1 MAKLHPLDWAA
12 QKERE
17 KKEEKQQ
24 SNQDKKVNQG
34 NKGRVETPAP
44 TQKKTNVH
52 PLDWAAQK
60 EREKQTGNVREEVDL
75 RRYLP
80 ATTAPTRTVS
90 TELNEI
96 VASIASKREELT
108 ARLEAARQREVE
120 ASHAQLLAANEAM
133 RTNDP
138 TKARGYAD
146 AVKAASDEYN
156 AIKRELDQLDYLEK
170 YKDKTFEDTFS
181 GQFGANKTLGRLGQD
196 TSAAYN
202 EYLQNPTE
210 ANRAYADALDLLTE
224 HFQVQNKEALD
235 DVNAKAT
242 WITQDLAQNLPQR
255 WDQIKAG
262 AAGAA
267 AVGLPLALVNPGLGV
282 TGAKWGAT
290 AAVGAQSY
298 NQMRGAAFQT
308 LLNAGIDEEIARAAA
323 GDEAVLSAL
332 AEMADTAWTIGSSG
346 VGAVAKAFGKGG
358 TKAVAGE
365 ATKVGS
371 TMLAKALAKYGINIP
386 QEILEEG
393 FQQTVSIAN
402 LQRTQR
408 GETGF
413 WNLVE
418 ETGDVAWD
426 AITGENKEARDEIV
440 DAGWAGGKLAIMMGG
455 VNYATDVA
463 LETGIRSH
471 IGKKYSD
478 AESVQALI
486 ESGLESA
493 EGTESRKLAEK
504 LQAKK
509 QAGKTISNAEVGALQ
524 QANVAAIEAE
534 QNAQPA
540 EVTEEPQETLERL
553 AKETVE
559 GQSET
564 AQSEDMGQESSAQK
578 VSVPYNVMS
587 ADNPVRQQHI
597 AESKNLERKLGYG
610 QEGMKAFNDIL
621 ETSNNTVDQVR
632 QEFQA
637 AYEAGKT
644 DLPRE
649 KVGVLDGVRETA
661 YNAGRMDYIL
671 TQKTDAA
678 RAQGVTIN
686 SKAGF
691 DPADMSTDN
700 LPQGVKPAARPADV
714 TDFQVKTVDAL
725 AKKLG
730 VNVRIVTGIKGNAEI
745 RGNTVLISADFNRQ
759 QAGQNRSIVF
769 YAAHEIG
776 MHRLMKL
783 APAEGRAFVNA
794 IIQEANAGLP
804 ANMTTET
811 EQRQADYGEQNV
823 YLSIADA
830 MEEVAADKILE
841 LYDSDEAFAAALDR
855 ILNGKDEKAK
865 QGARKF
871 KDILDDIV
879 RKLKDAIAKLT
890 GKEKTE
896 AKQTLAEVEQLRDMW
911 EKALQAGA
919 NKAKDLQATKNAAQE
934 SDVVQHSIDP
944 AFAQQILSWDG
955 KSKQVFTLG
964 TTSDVLKS
972 IGVRDSEIRLNSGKA
987 RDILTNPDH
996 DMDRATLAKIPEV
1009 LEYPIAILK
1018 SQQIT
1023 KENAKSNDGNTSR
1036 LVIFGTIEDTK
1047 GVPVA
1052 VVLELLPV
1060 QGGKALELSIVASAY
1075 GKTSHL
1081 SGFVQSSDVLY
1092 LDPNKKR
1099 TNSWLQ
1105 SVGVQFPSDA
1115 INYGSMGMVTY
1126 SNGKVNIQGVP
1137 FSQISGAT
1145 YIAAPKQ
1152 SAPMADWQ
1160 KKLAELHSKMT
1171 ESEDDGSQ
1179 KSLKVTDK
1187 KTLDFLNE
1195 QIERGEYDPD
1205 KNPNGGYIKVYRS
1218 FQVIDGKLY
1227 APMNA
1232 VDRDTDGKNHR
1243 LGYNSQYRVWEMATE
1258 SPEIAQ
1264 RYMDANPGAPYAKFD
1279 LDGVDNKT
1287 GGVAYNPYLHASNLV
1302 LNDQFSAAYRRN
1314 LITVECYVPVSEA
1327 NGAYKA
1333 QYAKDATGWVEWKP
1347 GGVAGKLM
1355 KQKPEYTRKLF
1366 VSRYMLPVREVKAP
1380 ELASMYKE
1388 YLDGTNIKVPWNVVT
1403 PELRRELVK
1412 AGVGIDYKDVYQSTD
1427 KKTGEKKYAKFDE
1440 VFPGERQYSL
1450 KDNYGRTLSKEQQEF
1465 FKDSKV
1471 RDEQGN
1477 LLTVYHGTEGG
1488 GFTKF
1493 EKTDDIGYFFAR
1505 SLSVAYTYSGGG
1517 DEFAPAKLKSW
1528 DEAVKLAEENDMTLE
1543 QNDDGD
1549 WVLSD
1554 GWDES
1559 TWGENELQDVAD
1571 EILSIAGDIGRTNYE
1586 VYLNIKNPLIVDG
1599 KGANWDNITGA
1610 EHQHHIEIDAN
1621 EMTVVIRDR
1630 TTDEVV
1636 HDLEFDDYED
1646 LFQKLVDIYGN
1657 DGEAIDHI
1665 MWLARNEIDFS
1676 DLESGGYFEDDVD
1689 IDDGGY
1695 FAEARTTRQ
1704 WVQDAV
1710 DMGCD
1715 GVIFRNIVD
1724 EGKYGRGYGNETDV
1738 FVALKPEQIKSVNN
1752 TKPTSDPDIR
1762 YSLKDSSGRELTKE
1776 QTGYFKNS
1784 KIRDKKGNLKVVYHG
1799 SGAKFTKFSYDFMSS
1814 HGSSEGQGFY
1824 FTDKKEMAQGYEQD
1838 GGQLLEGYLNITKP
1852 LSDSKVT
1859 IKKAELTKLLKAVD
1873 PTGDDVIINYDPSG
1887 GMGYPSKTWYNR
1899 ALAGTVAQMME
1910 YNESDSEI
1918 LADIANSGAGS
1929 EVVLQKVRELLG
1941 YDGYIVE
1948 GKYDEAAVYVAFTS
1962 EQFKNVDNLKP
1973 TSDPDIR
1980 YSLKNQDDLMRQNA
1994 KLKEVNQELQAQFK
2008 TTKFAKVDKKALR
2021 QFAKQLLKDYQ
2032 SGADID
2038 ETRDAL
2044 DGVFTYIANGENG
2057 ESPVWQVAYERAYDT
2072 AVSILSNSSVLNDEM
2087 FQAYKELR
2095 DTLKN
2100 TGITI
2105 DKNWDNSLMG
2115 YESINEFRKHNYG
2128 RIKLVNDGVPVD
2140 LMYQELAW
2148 KYPEFFD
2155 SDSYTNQADQLS
2167 HIEEVLNS
2175 LQPTEVNPYSHNM
2188 REAATWLAND
2198 IMERFFELPQA
2209 KPTFADKAQQKLT
2222 KQVIKDHEKL
2232 ERVREQK
2239 NERIAKL
2246 IEERREKV
2254 KEVTRKEK
2262 EKREQKVREIKDRY
2276 KAKEAKMS
2284 ESRKASVLRARIV
2297 RHVQDMS
2304 QTLLHP
2310 TDKRHVPE
2318 ALRKSVAAVLDA
2330 INLESQYTI
2339 DPVTGKRSKTDGGD
2353 PTKRT
2358 QAFNELRKAYQD
2370 IIKDDSADIAV
2381 DPAME
2386 AMLDLAIDLQDVKL
2400 ADMNLSQLQ
2409 TVWNVVRVVEHTIHT
2424 AGKLLSE
2431 TKYERTVE
2439 WADAM
2444 VKDTKTRRSKKG
2456 SKAEALRID
2465 MENPYTFFS
2474 HYGESGKA
2482 VFRMLRDAQDK
2493 QQRMVETVRD
2503 KVRDIVDPKTV
2514 RKLEKE
2520 VHTLTT
2526 ESGDQL
2532 ILTTAQIMDIYL
2544 LTKRQQAHDHL
2555 LKGGIVQPEVKAKKI
2570 KRGTDAILL
2579 TAKDLADIVGKLDA
2593 QQREIANKLQEMTRT
2608 TLADYGNEASLKAY
2622 GYKKFTG
2629 SDYWPIKSA
2638 REGVHSNVEKGGNNT
2653 RSIKNIGLAK
2663 TVMPHANN
2671 PLDIGGVFQTF
2682 ASHAADMTDYAAWL
2696 CPMEDANR
2704 LFNFQFRDDMGQR
2717 TGKTIKGMLDRVGGK
2732 GAQQYWHNLMEDIQN
2747 GIKSQSDTAVMGVIN
2762 TVYGNTKGASVAWN
2776 IRVIVQQP
2784 TAILRAAAVLSPA
2797 DMAAGLVSGG
2807 GWKAALAHSAIA
2819 QRKDMGGFD
2828 ISSPAQMND
2837 ILYDSKTPLERF
2849 NEAGMWGAGK
2859 ADALTWGRIWNACEH
2874 AVKRER
2880 SDLVP
2885 KTDEF
2890 YEAVNELFT
2899 EVIDQSQVVDGVLQ
2913 RSHVMRSNNAV
2924 ANQATSFMGEP
2935 LMALNMLLRAY
2946 DGLVNETDKSK
2957 RSQAF
2962 KTFGRATSALLITN
2976 VVNALAQSLV
2986 DAARDDEDDEYW
2998 EKVLTAFTG
3007 ITGEEET
3014 AKDKVK
3020 NVVLEGNLVG
3030 GVNPVGYIPFVK
3042 DFLSIA
3048 SGYSVQRADAAIME
3062 DLWHAVTN
3070 FFASWN
3076 GDGKKTKGN
3085 SLLNLG
3091 KQVGKVFGVGAG
3103 NLTRDIY
3110 AALRTAAI
3118 ETGNIPA
3125 QYELEK
3131 WIYKVDNQKNG
3142 NRFMDI
3148 LYKSYREDKDAF
3160 KKIYG
3165 EMLKG
3170 DYFESVNDE
3179 GEVTTT
3185 SDYIANKLK
3194 KPLMDDLFELYKNDQ
3209 AAYKAMYNDLLKR
3222 DFLHTG
3228 VKNKDPD
3235 LDTFVSTEEAIAS
3248 AMESRMKKDQG
3259 VKKVGDLEQRY
3270 LTPSQQPAWDSSMKT
3285 IQSSGLWKSATEKQR
3300 DELEADL
3307 YDLVTGNTSGT
3318 KMRETIDA
3326 GKSYGLDDT
3335 EYLLWQLAL
3344 DMNDKPSATGS
3355 MGSYTNAEKADA
3367 VIAVQNMGDSE
3378 KAYLWSTTTTSDE
3391 VLDAFAAGVDIDTY
3405 ALFKAGVSELEAG
3418 VDYVKGDTESR
3429 KRAINKLL
3437 KEIGASGSTK
3447 TWLYHTEY
3455 KK

>member
-1 MAKLHPLDWAA
+1 MAFSRLRYEA

-17 KKEEKQQ
+17 KKEEKQLG
-24 SNQDKKVNQG
+24 NQG
-34 NKGRVETPAP
+34 TKGRVETPAP
-44 TQKKTNVH
+44 TQKTTTQTTTSQKTTEQKTNTKTTSR
-52 PLDWAAQK
+52 LRQEAQK
-60 EREKQTGNVREEVDL
+60 EREKLAKRGEERPSYT
-75 RRYLP
+75 RRVEVP
-80 ATTAPTRTVS
+80 KNATP
-90 TELNEI
+90 TELITGRDPRDATLWDLTINSLKQGYYNSIYGQESYKAMMGQDNEKAHYESLLMGKDYQFETDKWWEDAI
-96 VASIASKREELT
+96 SGAANL
-108 ARLEAARQREVE
+108 LGQQARQWSDPR
-120 ASHAQLLAANEAM
+120 SLAAGTAAAGVAAVAGQAGPQIAAPEEIITVPGAFFAGMQAGSTAANYEIEA
-133 RTNDP
+133 
-138 TKARGYAD
+138 G
-146 AVKAASDEYN
+146 
-156 AIKRELDQLDYLEK
+156 L
-170 YKDKTFEDTFS
+170 
-181 GQFGANKTLGRLGQD
+181 
-196 TSAAYN
+196 AYN
-202 EYLQNPTE
+202 EMIENGISEET
-210 ANRAYADALDLLTE
+210 
-224 HFQVQNKEALD
+224 
-235 DVNAKAT
+235 AKN
-242 WITQDLAQNLPQR
+242 I
-255 WDQIKAG
+255 
-262 AAGAA
+262 
-267 AVGLPLALVNPGLGV
+267 
-282 TGAKWGAT
+282 
-290 AAVGAQSY
+290 
-298 NQMRGAAFQT
+298 
-308 LLNAGIDEEIARAAA
+308 
-323 GDEAVLSAL
+323 AL
-332 AEMADTAWTIGSSG
+332 A
-346 VGAVAKAFGKGG
+346 V
-358 TKAVAGE
+358 
-365 ATKVGS
+365 
-371 TMLAKALAKYGINIP
+371 
-386 QEILEEG
+386 
-393 FQQTVSIAN
+393 
-402 LQRTQR
+402 
-408 GETGF
+408 
-413 WNLVE
+413 
-418 ETGDVAWD
+418 
-426 AITGENKEARDEIV
+426 
-440 DAGWAGGKLAIMMGG
+440 GG
-455 VNYATDVA
+455 VNAA
-463 LETGIRSH
+463 LEMVQLDEL
-471 IGKKYSD
+471 GKAFKILD
-478 AESVQALI
+478 N
-486 ESGLESA
+486 
-493 EGTESRKLAEK
+493 
-504 LQAKK
+504 
-509 QAGKTISNAEVGALQ
+509 SNATKG
-524 QANVAAIEAE
+524 
-534 QNAQPA
+534 
-540 EVTEEPQETLERL
+540 VTKRL
-553 AKETVE
+553 VDELKDRGIDVAKETAQEVMQEGSTILGTQAASKLDKGEWAYSSDEVMDRLGDTALSSALSFGTMNVPAAGMNMASTYKTNKQLGNIGGEYQVAAEDVINEGLTFEENSEAYQTATVLKSKMDAGETVTDAELGKQVAANQQAIRNEERIAEANKDPVDSLVE
-559 GQSET
+559 LARET
-564 AQSEDMGQESSAQK
+564 VEEQNKIDLSEDVGQESGTQK
-578 VSVPYNVMS
+578 ASVPYNVMS
-587 ADNPVRQQHI
+587 TENPVRQQHI

-621 ETSNNTVDQVR
+621 ETSNKTVDQVR

-661 YNAGRMDYIL
+661 YNAGRMDYIQTL
-671 TQKTDAA
+671 KTDKV
-678 RAQGVTIN
+678 RAEGVTIN

-691 DPADMSTDN
+691 DPADMSADN
-700 LPQGVKPAARPADV
+700 LPNGVKPAARPADV
-714 TDFQVKTVDAL
+714 TDFQVKTVDTL

-745 RGNTVLISADFNRQ
+745 RGNTVLISADFNRK

-841 LYDSDEAFAAALDR
+841 LYDGDEAFAAALDR

-911 EKALQAGA
+911 EKALQAGV
-919 NKAKDLQATKNAAQE
+919 NKANDLQATKNAAQE

-1060 QGGKALELSIVASAY
+1060 QGGKVLELSIVASAY

-1152 SAPMADWQ
+1152 AAPMADWQ

-1195 QIERGEYDPD
+1195 QIERGEYDPV

-1302 LNDQFSAAYRRN
+1302 LNDQFAAAYRRN

-1333 QYAKDATGWVEWKP
+1333 KYAKDATGWVEWKP

-1505 SLSVAYTYSGGG
+1505 SLSIAHTYSGGG

-1528 DEAVKLAEENDMTLE
+1528 DEAVKLAEDNDMTLE

-1559 TWGENELQDVAD
+1559 TWGENELQDVAN
-1571 EILSIAGDIGRTNYE
+1571 EILAIAGDIGSTNYE
-1586 VYLNIKNPLIVDG
+1586 VYLNIKDPLIVDG

-1646 LFQKLVDIYGN
+1646 LFQKLEDIYGN
-1657 DGEAIDHI
+1657 EGEAVDHI
-1665 MWLARNEIDFS
+1665 MWLASNDIDFS

-1710 DMGCD
+1710 EMGYD

-1724 EGKYGRGYGNETDV
+1724 EGKYGRGYGDETDV

-1752 TKPTSDPDIR
+1752 TEPTSDPDIR
-1762 YSLKDSSGRELTKE
+1762 YSLKDTSGRELTKD
-1776 QTGYFKNS
+1776 QTDYFKNS
-1784 KIRDKKGNLKVVYHG
+1784 KIRDKKGSLKVVYHG

-1859 IKKAELTKLLKAVD
+1859 IKKTELTKLLKAID

-1918 LADIANSGAGS
+1918 LADIANSGAGT
-1929 EVVLQKVRELLG
+1929 EAVLQKARELLG

-1948 GKYDEAAVYVAFTS
+1948 GKYDDAAVYVAFTS
-1962 EQFKNVDNLKP
+1962 EQFKNADNQTP

-1980 YSLKNQDDLMRQNA
+1980 FSMKKQDDLLKQNA
-1994 KLKEVNQELQAQFK
+1994 KLKEVNQELRDQFK

-2044 DGVFTYIANGENG
+2044 DDVFTYIANGENG
-2057 ESPVWQVAYERAYDT
+2057 QGAAWEEAYKRAYDA
-2072 AVSILSNSSVLNDEM
+2072 AVSILSNSSTLNDEM

-2095 DTLKN
+2095 NTLKN

-2105 DKNWDNSLMG
+2105 DKEWDGSLAG
-2115 YESINEFRKHNYG
+2115 YESINEFRKANYG

-2140 LMYQELAW
+2140 LIYQELAW
-2148 KYPEFFD
+2148 MYPEFFD

-2167 HIEEVLNS
+2167 HIEEVLIS

-2209 KPTFADKAQQKLT
+2209 KPTFADKAERKLT

-2232 ERVREQK
+2232 ERLREQK
-2239 NERIAKL
+2239 NERIASL

-2370 IIKDDSADIAV
+2370 IIKDDSADITV

-2493 QQRMVETVRD
+2493 QQSMVNEVQS

-2579 TAKDLADIVGKLDA
+2579 TAKDLADVVGKLDA

-2747 GIKSQSDTAVMGVIN
+2747 GIKTQADNTMIQPINKVI
-2762 TVYGNTKGASVAWN
+2762 GNVRGASVGAN

-2784 TAILRAAAVLSPA
+2784 TSILRAAAVLSPA
-2797 DMAAGLVSGG
+2797 DMAKGLATGG
-2807 GWKAALAHSAIA
+2807 GWKTALKHSPIA

-2849 NEAGMWGAGK
+2849 NEAMMSGAGK
-2859 ADALTWGRIWNACEH
+2859 ADAITWGRIWNACEH

-2880 SDLVP
+2880 SDLMP

-2899 EVIDQSQVVDGVLQ
+2899 EVVDQSQVVDGVLQ
-2913 RSHVMRSNNAV
+2913 RSQLMRSNNALL
-2924 ANQATSFMGEP
+2924 NQATAFMGEP
-2935 LMALNMLLRAY
+2935 TMAMNMMLRAY
-2946 DGLVNETDKSK
+2946 DSLRNETDTKK
-2957 RSQAF
+2957 RGKAI
-2962 KTFGRATSALLITN
+2962 KTFGRTAMVLLVTN
-2976 VVNALAQSLV
+2976 AANAVMQSLV
-2986 DAARDDEDDEYW
+2986 DAWRDDEDDEYW
-2998 EKVLTAFTG
+2998 KKLKNAFFG
-3007 ITGEEET
+3007 VTGEEET
-3014 AKDKVK
+3014 AWEKATAA
-3020 NVVLEGNLVG
+3020 VLGGNLG
-3030 GVNPVGYIPFVK
+3030 SSLNPVGYVPFAK
-3042 DFLSIA
+3042 DILSILQ
-3048 SGYSVQRADAAIME
+3048 GYNVTRADADVMGDIIDGTTTFIE
-3062 DLWHAVTN
+3062 SVG
-3070 FFASWN
+3070 
-3076 GDGKKTKGN
+3076 GDGKRTIAYATK
-3085 SLLNLG
+3085 NLAQ
-3091 KQVGKVFGVGAG
+3091 QVGKVFGISAP
-3103 NLTRDIY
+3103 NILRDVWGIVRTI
-3110 AALRTAAI
+3110 AL
-3118 ETGNIPA
+3118 ETGNIPL
-3125 QYELEK
+3125 QYEMEK
-3131 WIYKVDNQKNG
+3131 AIYKIHNDKNASQ
-3142 NRFMDI
+3142 FVDI
-3148 LYKSYREDKDAF
+3148 LYKAYQADKEVYEHIYDDMKSSGF
-3160 KKIYG
+3160 DMDKIQ
-3165 EMLKG
+3165 
-3170 DYFESVNDE
+3170 
-3179 GEVTTT
+3179 T
-3185 SDYIANKLK
+3185 
-3194 KPLMDDLFELYKNDQ
+3194 Q
-3209 AAYKAMYNDLLKR
+3209 
-3222 DFLHTG
+3222 
-3228 VKNKDPD
+3228 
-3235 LDTFVSTEEAIAS
+3235 
-3248 AMESRMKKDQG
+3248 MESRMKKDQG
-3259 VKKVGDLEQRY
+3259 VTKVGDLEQRY
-3270 LTPSQQPAWDSSMKT
+3270 LHPDQQRAYDGKLKNVKDSSLWRSASETQREEVEEQLYNLSVGNDEGEKLQEKISEGKT
-3285 IQSSGLWKSATEKQR
+3285 
-3300 DELEADL
+3300 
-3307 YDLVTGNTSGT
+3307 
-3318 KMRETIDA
+3318 
-3326 GKSYGLDDT
+3326 YGLSET
-3335 EYLLWQLAL
+3335 EYLLYDLAL
-3344 DMNDKPSATGS
+3344 S
-3355 MGSYTNAEKADA
+3355 MVDQPNKSGKLGGTPTNEEKAAAIDK
-3367 VIAVQNMGDSE
+3367 VGSLGNGEI
-3378 KAYLWSTTTTSDE
+3378 AYLWDTKDGYEAYAGGLDMRAYVEHVGAGQKVNVEKMISAKDE
-3391 VLDAFAAGVDIDTY
+3391 GISENSYYDFLDM
-3405 ALFKAGVSELEAG
+3405 
-3418 VDYVKGDTESR
+3418 
-3429 KRAINKLL
+3429 L
-3437 KEIGASGSTK
+3437 KEVDQPTKNGTMGSFTQDEAAAAISAMPGLTREQRAYLWQSVNSGWSNK
-3447 TWLYHTEY
+3447 NNPWR
-3455 KK
+3455 